1 MVKQKHNS
9 LRSVWFI
16 YVILGVV
23 ALIGIT
29 MGLFYSS
36 HPGWVGEQAGNA
48 NYIHRT
54 LGLLSDLPH
63 LTGELFYDAIENTLV
78 FCVAFLIARNS
89 FRKSHEKFDRDHGIT
104 HDDKK

>member
-1 MVKQKHNS
+1 MVKQKKHTKKK
-9 LRSVWFI
+9 SVWFI

-29 MGLFYSS
+29 MGLFYSG

-63 LTGELFYDAIENTLV
+63 LTGELFYDAIENSIV
-78 FCVAFLIARNS
+78 FCIAFLLARNS
-89 FRKSHEKFDRDHGIT
+89 FRKEHAQFDQEHGIT
-104 HDDKK
+104 HDDE